1 MDKGVKNMINKKKL
15 FIWMV
20 IILALIFSITYYFS
34 NKYITNKN
42 TQNNSVRASETDKS
56 QELSDN
62 LKICLV
68 SGEKKEKVLTLAEL
82 KKELNLDSNLTEAE
96 LSKELKNKG
105 YVLEVQENG
114 EMTYKKDSSKSVKP
128 NKYYIGEK
136 DGYLA
141 IYKTNENGTLL
152 IENSNDV
159 YTNSKKIESLNDI
172 DKNKIENFE
181 LEYNTKDD
189 AEENLSEFLS

>member
-15 FIWMV
+15 FVWMV

>member
-1 MDKGVKNMINKKKL
+1 MINKKKL
-15 FIWMV
+15 FVWMV